1 LKTYAEI
8 IGAGCHIAHS
18 VVELDAMVRRFT
30 GQATVL
36 IDTTGRSPHDLADQ
50 MELAD
55 YLRGNEALAKCL
67 VLPATTHRAD
77 AQLAFNKF
85 ALYGV
90 NRLVLT
96 KLDETVQPGSA
107 VGIAALSSLPLVYLC
122 AGQRVP
128 EDLERATP
136 RSFAAR
142 VVRPGAPADAA

>member
-1 LKTYAEI
+1 
-8 IGAGCHIAHS
+8 
-18 VVELDAMVRRFT
+18 DALVRRFT

-55 YLRGNEALAKCL
+55 YLRENESLVKCL
-67 VLPATTHRAD
+67 VLPATTHLAD

-85 ALYGV
+85 TLYGA

-96 KLDETVQPGSA
+96 KLDETVQPGTA
-107 VGIAALSSLPLVYLC
+107 VGVAALSSLPLVYLC

-142 VVRPGAPADAA
+142 VVRPGSFAEAA